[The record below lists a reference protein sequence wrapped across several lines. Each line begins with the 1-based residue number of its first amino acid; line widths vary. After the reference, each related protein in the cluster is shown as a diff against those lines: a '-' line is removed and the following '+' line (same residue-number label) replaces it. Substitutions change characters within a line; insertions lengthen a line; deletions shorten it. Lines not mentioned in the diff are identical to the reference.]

1 MTRHE
6 NFDAGDFV
14 GGTFIKKEDLAAGP
28 QRFTIQGVSKTT
40 FEAKNGQPAED
51 VLQLELDERQFS
63 LNKTNI
69 KILIGAHGGKTD
81 GWIGKSV
88 ILYVDP
94 NVMFSGRLV
103 GGVRVQIPSTTQEPM
118 AADSTEVKADSPAA

>member
-1 MTRHE
+1 MTTR
-6 NFDAGDFV
+6 NYDAGKFV
-14 GGTFIKKEDLAAGP
+14 GGTFLKKEDLASGP
-28 QRFTIQGVSKTT
+28 QRFTIQGVSKVT
-40 FEAKNGQPAED
+40 FEAQNGQPAED
-51 VLQLELDERQFS
+51 VLQLELDDDRQFS

-69 KILIGAHGGKTD
+69 RVLIGAPGRNTVD
-81 GWIGKSV
+81 WIAQAI

-103 GGVRVQIPSTTQEPM
+103 GGGRVQIPSTTQEPM